1 MLSLLIDSGA
11 DVDKAIVDGQTPLCT
26 AAWVSCNLYVYLQ
39 QNFLNS
45 KALLCFVH
53 RMGTLRLY
61 AYFSVEARIRD
72 IASREH
78 GTARDLSER
87 SGRVDLVLA
96 IDRHKC
102 RNWLVELCI
111 GLFAADFP
119 VLVVLEIHDVLCAIS
134 CLHEA
139 HLGPKKEWRLLD
151 KGHLKETVSWE
162 IAKKVKH
169 HLN

>member
-26 AAWVSCNLYVYLQ
+26 AAWVSCNLYVCLQ

-45 KALLCFVH
+45 KALLCTQNGHLETV
-53 RMGTLRLY
+53 RILLRRG
-61 AYFSVEARIRD
+61 ANPD
-72 IASREH
+72 IASREY

-102 RNWLVELCI
+102 RNLLGELCI
-111 GLFAADFP
+111 GLYAADFP

-134 CLHEA
+134 GLHEA